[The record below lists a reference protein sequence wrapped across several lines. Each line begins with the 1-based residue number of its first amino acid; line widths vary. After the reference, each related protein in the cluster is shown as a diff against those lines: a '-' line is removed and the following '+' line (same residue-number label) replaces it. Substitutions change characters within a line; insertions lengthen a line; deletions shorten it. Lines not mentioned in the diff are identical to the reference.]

1 MIVIMMTYNSYL
13 EVLLVAL
20 PKTYLETFITLTEG
34 FTVRAKSCAILKRD
48 PPTSGGNIPGVS
60 TWLFVVL
67 YTVYARTF
75 LFSGI
80 I

>member
-13 EVLLVAL
+13 EVLFVAL

-48 PPTSGGNIPGVS
+48 PTTSGGNIFLGSCVRPHI
-60 TWLFVVL
+60 FVF
-67 YTVYARTF
+67 R
-75 LFSGI
+75 
-80 I
+80 